1 MHFLPDV
8 YVPCEACRG
17 KRYNRDTLEVW
28 YKGKNIAEVLEMSVE
43 EAVAFFA
50 NVPRIARRLKALDDV
65 GLGYIKLG
73 QPATTLSG
81 GEAQRV
87 KLASEL
93 SKVATGR
100 TLYILD
106 EPTTGLHFADIDKLL
121 EMLQRL
127 VDAGQHRGRHRAQP
141 RRHQVGR
148 LDRRP
153 RARGRG
159 RGRRHRR
166 RGHARGPRR
175 AGGDLPHRRLPGTRA
190 RGRDGR
196 RAGLRHAPV
205 HVPQPRDAAHLRAIL
220 PRIPN
225 QPGVYRFMGAAGE
238 VLYVGK
244 AKELRKRVSSY
255 FRRSGTPHGR
265 TPEMLVQ
272 ARDIEWVVTASE
284 SEALLLEDNFIKE
297 SRPPFN
303 LRLRDDKSYP
313 FIEITL
319 RDEWPRVRFFRGRHV
334 PGNLYFGPYSSARKV
349 RDTLDVIGR
358 IFPYRKCRGVKPGR
372 PSGSPCLQYFIKR
385 SLAPCDARVT
395 HEEYMEVVQQAID
408 FLRGRL
414 GAVEKGIAGEMAAA
428 AAAQEFERA
437 AMLRDRLAAVRHVH
451 ERQVARIE
459 GGEAFDVIG
468 LHQGEPGAN
477 VQVFRVRDGAVVDRQ
492 AFYVENAAGRDPA
505 EVIEEFLLEFYW
517 DGATIPPQVVAP
529 LEESEGV
536 AALLAARRGA
546 GVTVRAAKR
555 GPKRRLLELA
565 RHNAELAAQ
574 AEAERLARRST
585 ARIEALESLRDG
597 LGLEG
602 LPLRIE
608 CYDISNLGEQHVVGS
623 MVVFEGGV
631 AKKAHYR
638 KFALRDVQGQDD
650 FAMMN
655 QVLRRRFERQ
665 SAARRLRRELRH
677 LARSG
682 GGRRRQGPA
691 LGGAGGAARSGRR
704 RRPRQPGQA
713 A

>member
-1 MHFLPDV
+1 MGVRNRVTMLP
-8 YVPCEACRG
+8 
-17 KRYNRDTLEVW
+17 
-28 YKGKNIAEVLEMSVE
+28 S
-43 EAVAFFA
+43 
-50 NVPRIARRLKALDDV
+50 RIWHQAGSA
-65 GLGYIKLG
+65 
-73 QPATTLSG
+73 QPARPERTGTIRMMSTTPQTPDGAHAL
-81 GEAQRV
+81 
-87 KLASEL
+87 K
-93 SKVATGR
+93 T
-100 TLYILD
+100 IL
-106 EPTTGLHFADIDKLL
+106 
-121 EMLQRL
+121 R
-127 VDAGQHRGRHRAQP
+127 
-141 RRHQVGR
+141 
-148 LDRRP
+148 
-153 RARGRG
+153 
-159 RGRRHRR
+159 
-166 RGHARGPRR
+166 
-175 AGGDLPHRRLPGTRA
+175 
-190 RGRDGR
+190 
-196 RAGLRHAPV
+196 
-205 HVPQPRDAAHLRAIL
+205 
-220 PRIPN
+220 RIPN
-225 QPGVYRFMGAAGE
+225 QPGVYRFMGAGGE

-265 TPEMLVQ
+265 TPEMLAQ

-284 SEALLLEDNFIKE
+284 GEALLLEDNFIKE

-414 GAVEKGIAGEMAAA
+414 GAVERGIVAEMAAA
-428 AAAQEFERA
+428 AAAQQFERA
-437 AMLRDRLAAVRHVH
+437 ALLRDRLAAVRHVH
-451 ERQVARIE
+451 ERQAARIE

-505 EVIEEFLLEFYW
+505 EVIEEFLLELYW
-517 DGATIPPQVVAP
+517 DGATIPPQIVAP
-529 LEESEGV
+529 LDESDGV

-546 GVTVRAAKR
+546 GVAVRAAKR

-565 RHNAELAAQ
+565 RRNAELAAQ

-655 QVLRRRFERQ
+655 QVLRRRFERRAAAVGDYDESFAALPDLVVVDGGKGQ
-665 SAARRLRRELRH
+665 LSAARAALREAGVPVDLVSLAKQREEVFVPGRREPLPLPADDPGSLLLQRIRDEAHRFAVTYHRQRRDADLRKASVFDE
-677 LARSG
+677 LP
-682 GGRRRQGPA
+682 QVGPV
-691 LGGAGGAARSGRR
+691 RR
-704 RRPRQPGQA
+704 RRILQHFGSPERFIAASREELERVPGLPGKVA
-713 A
+713 REIYAHLHKAG